1 MNRDKQTILNFT
13 KQLSIDAAKIAV
25 SMRKKIT
32 EYSLKSPSQMVSEA
46 DKSVEQFIMSSI
58 HNQFPE
64 DLILAEESSTE
75 VLQAMFTKPTWVI
88 DPIDGTTNYLHHH
101 YHVAVSIAYLEA
113 GQVQVGVVNMPFYG
127 EIFSSIKGGGST
139 LTKQNGQTE
148 FIRCD
153 NKKISFNQAIICLG
167 RPSDAKERTL
177 WAKGVTKIF
186 ESCFDV
192 RRLAAA
198 AGDISWIACGRLH
211 GFWETLKPWDIAASC
226 LIAKEAGA
234 IVDYLE
240 PLPAEMPIPQ
250 DLYCTNI
257 VVSNPFVH
265 DDLMK
270 LLRSA
275 L

>member
-25 SMRKKIT
+25 DMREKIT

-46 DKSVEQFIMSSI
+46 DKSVEKFIMSSI
-58 HNQFPE
+58 HSQFPE

-101 YHVAVSIAYLEA
+101 KHVAISIAYMEE

-127 EIFSSIKGGGST
+127 EIFSSIKGSGSI

-148 FIRCD
+148 IIRCD
-153 NKKISFNQAIICLG
+153 KKKIPFNQALICLG
-167 RPSDAKERTL
+167 RPSDAKERTF
-177 WAKGVTKIF
+177 WTKSVTKIF

-198 AGDISWIACGRLH
+198 AGDISWIACDRLH
-211 GFWETLKPWDIAASC
+211 AFWETLKPWDIAASC

-234 IVDYLE
+234 IVDYIE
-240 PLPAEMPIPQ
+240 PLPTELPIPQ
-250 DLYCTNI
+250 DLYCNNI
-257 VVSNPFVH
+257 VVANPSIH
-265 DDLMK
+265 QDLMK
-270 LLRSA
+270 LLRSS